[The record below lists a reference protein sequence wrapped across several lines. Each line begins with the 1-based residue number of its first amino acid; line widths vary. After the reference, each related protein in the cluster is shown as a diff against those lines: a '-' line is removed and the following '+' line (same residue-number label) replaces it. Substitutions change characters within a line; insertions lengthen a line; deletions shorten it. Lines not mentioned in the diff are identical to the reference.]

1 MSTIWFIYGMNY
13 AQNSVLNGLR
23 GAWSVCGK
31 NSTNFGKPI
40 FFSTDFDNWVT
51 KVNNGIGTE
60 VMQEG
65 R

>member
-1 MSTIWFIYGMNY
+1 MNY
-13 AQNSVLNGLR
+13 AQNSVLHDLIE
-23 GAWSVCGK
+23 AWSVCEK
-31 NSTNFGKPI
+31 KFNKPWSAK

-51 KVNNGIGTE
+51 KVNNGLGTD